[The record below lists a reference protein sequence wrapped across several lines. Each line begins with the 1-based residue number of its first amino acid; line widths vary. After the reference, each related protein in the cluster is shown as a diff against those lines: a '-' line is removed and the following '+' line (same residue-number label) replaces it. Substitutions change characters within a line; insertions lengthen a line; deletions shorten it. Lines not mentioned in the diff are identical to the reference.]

1 MAKKKYIDTKKFYE
15 SKTLWFNAL
24 MTVLLL
30 AELLRELPWVSP
42 EMLTVLIGAGNVV
55 LRVWFTKKA
64 VE

>member
-1 MAKKKYIDTKKFYE
+1 MAKKYDTKKFYE
-15 SKTLWFNAL
+15 SRTLWFNAL

-30 AELLRELPWVSP
+30 AELLQGLPWVNP
-42 EMLTVLIGAGNVV
+42 ELLTLLIGVGNVV